1 MNYNSLYFQYVLEE
15 YYFFYYLRHVLYS
28 QIIKNVFFVYE
39 IIVLST
45 QQYNNNFQRNSIFI
59 NIIKIFIQIKILF
72 LFQIQYLLIERK
84 NFMKKKSLL
93 IITDSS
99 IKSDDIK
106 KYLKKYELLEIMN
119 TKNGEDELLNYITH
133 NWVDEVLFMNVK
145 INKNFYNKL
154 LYMGLTIYINSL
166 NNRNSVLHFSFIKIL
181 CKRVI
186 DICGAIIGLVLTG
199 LLIPI
204 VAISIYKESPG
215 SIFFLQDRVGK
226 NGRIFKCY
234 KFRTMYLDA
243 EKEKLRLMNQNEM
256 DNSLM
261 FKLKEDPRIIG
272 GKNSFFTFFRKHSLD
287 EFPQF
292 FNVLIGDM
300 SLVGSRPPSID
311 EFKQYNHHHKIR
323 LAIKPGLTGL
333 WQISGRSNIT
343 KFEEV
348 LKLDKKYIEN
358 FSLLNDI
365 KILLKTVVV
374 IFEGKG
380 AF

>member
-1 MNYNSLYFQYVLEE
+1 
-15 YYFFYYLRHVLYS
+15 
-28 QIIKNVFFVYE
+28 
-39 IIVLST
+39 
-45 QQYNNNFQRNSIFI
+45 
-59 NIIKIFIQIKILF
+59 
-72 LFQIQYLLIERK
+72 
-84 NFMKKKSLL
+84 MKKKSLL

-166 NNRNSVLHFSFIKIL
+166 NNSNSVLHFSFIKIL